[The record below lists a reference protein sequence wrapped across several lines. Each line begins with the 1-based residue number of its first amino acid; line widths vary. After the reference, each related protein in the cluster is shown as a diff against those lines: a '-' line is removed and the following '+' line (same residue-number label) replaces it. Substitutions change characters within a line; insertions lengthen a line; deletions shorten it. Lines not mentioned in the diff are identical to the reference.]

1 MDQKQ
6 KIIVLAEDGTE
17 KEAEV
22 LTVFNMKSTGKD
34 YILYTL
40 NEVDENDMVRIYA
53 SILVEKD
60 GTYSFEIIESDDEWI
75 LVKDV
80 MKQMAKAG
88 QEMANE
94 GQN

>member
-6 KIIVLAEDGTE
+6 TIIVLAEDGTE

-40 NEVDENDMVRIYA
+40 NESDENDMVRIYA
-53 SILVEKD
+53 SILIEKD
-60 GTYSFEIIESDDEWI
+60 GTYSFDVIESDDEWAQ
-75 LVKDV
+75 VKDV

-88 QEMANE
+88 QEEASN
-94 GQN
+94 

>member
-1 MDQKQ
+1 MEDKQ
-6 KIIVLAEDGTE
+6 TIIVLTEDGTE

-40 NEVDENDMVRIYA
+40 NESDENDMVRIYA
-53 SILVEKD
+53 SILIEKD
-60 GTYSFEIIESDDEWI
+60 GTYSFDVIESDEEWAQ
-75 LVKDV
+75 VKDV

-88 QEMANE
+88 QEETN
-94 GQN
+94 N

>member
-1 MDQKQ
+1 MEEKQ
-6 KIIVLAEDGTE
+6 TIIVLAEDGTQ

-40 NEVDENDMVRIYA
+40 NEPDENDMVRIYA

-60 GTYSFEIIESDDEWI
+60 GTYSFEIIESDDEWAQ
-75 LVKDV
+75 VKDI

-88 QEMANE
+88 QEETTN
-94 GQN
+94 Q

>member
-1 MDQKQ
+1 MEDKQ
-6 KIIVLAEDGTE
+6 TIIVLTEDGTE

-22 LTVFNMKSTGKD
+22 LTLFNMKTTGKD

-40 NEVDENDMVRIYA
+40 NEPDENDMVRIYA

-60 GTYSFEIIESDDEWI
+60 GTYSFEIIESDEEWVQ
-75 LVKDV
+75 VKEI

-88 QEMANE
+88 QEEAAN
-94 GQN
+94 Q

>member
-1 MDQKQ
+1 MEEKQ
-6 KIIVLAEDGTE
+6 TIVVLAEDGTE

-40 NEVDENDMVRIYA
+40 NETDENDMVRIYA
-53 SILVEKD
+53 SVLVEKD
-60 GTYSFEIIESDDEWI
+60 GTYSFEVIESDEEWAQ
-75 LVKDV
+75 VKDV

-88 QEMANE
+88 QEGSAN
-94 GQN
+94 

>member
-1 MDQKQ
+1 MEEKQ
-6 KIIVLAEDGTE
+6 TIIVLAEDGTE

-40 NEVDENDMVRIYA
+40 NEPDENDMVRIYA

-60 GTYSFEIIESDDEWI
+60 GTYSFEVIESDEEWVQ
-75 LVKDV
+75 VKDV

-88 QEMANE
+88 QEETSN
-94 GQN
+94 

>member
-1 MDQKQ
+1 MEQKQ
-6 KIIVLAEDGTE
+6 TIIVLAEDGTE

-40 NEVDENDMVRIYA
+40 NESDENDMVRIYA
-53 SILVEKD
+53 SILIEKD
-60 GTYSFEIIESDDEWI
+60 GTYSFDVIESDEEWAQ
-75 LVKDV
+75 VKDV

-88 QEMANE
+88 QEETN
-94 GQN
+94 N